1 MHPTPAVCG
10 LPREVAKIFIQQN
23 ENYKRTFY
31 TGFLGE
37 LNIAN
42 QKSLLFVNLRCM
54 CIEGEIAEVYVGGGI
69 TKDSN
74 AKKEWEETI
83 AKSKTMKKVL

>member
-1 MHPTPAVCG
+1 
-10 LPREVAKIFIQQN
+10 
-23 ENYKRTFY
+23 
-31 TGFLGE
+31 
-37 LNIAN
+37 
-42 QKSLLFVNLRCM
+42 M

-74 AKKEWEETI
+74 AKKDWEETI